1 MVVCSLSSPT
11 AGLASLCVWLAFM
24 LMVVVAAA
32 DDCRYDIGG
41 RPASEL
47 PAGMLDRLFGPELD
61 ALHPYGV
68 DPVFLPSS
76 KLYDSDLKDK
86 VSYYYDT
93 RNGSGEVSA
102 TGAPYAH
109 FPRTLPGYADGF
121 PLLLPDS
128 VSVGRMAEMVT
139 FLKVGSYLMASSSTW
154 ATAVCPPHMP
164 NQPWNPASDHDP
176 S

>member
-1 MVVCSLSSPT
+1 MGGVHVDGC
-11 AGLASLCVWLAFM
+11 GGGY
-24 LMVVVAAA
+24 
-32 DDCRYDIGG
+32 RYDIGG

-47 PAGMLDRLFGPELD
+47 PAGLLDRLFGPELD

-76 KLYDSDLKDK
+76 KLYDSGLKDK

-109 FPRTLPGYADGF
+109 FPRPLPGYTDGF

-128 VSVGRMAEMVT
+128 LSVGRMEEMVT
-139 FLKVGSYLMASSSTW
+139 FLKVGCYLTAWSDEASFNTGCSS
-154 ATAVCPPHMP
+154 AAHA
-164 NQPWNPASDHDP
+164 QPALKP
-176 S
+176 SL